1 MILRFLVILEINII
15 SSLELNHKERA
26 ITLPNILLIFL
37 LQIILVP
44 TLSLRIIFVVKNMT
58 LLASIFG
65 FLEALIYV
73 FGLSIV
79 LSGEQSIAEM
89 LVYAMG
95 FAAGIYLGGYI
106 ENKLALGY
114 TTLTVNLMNQNTEL
128 VSTLRDNGFG
138 VTIFEGMGKD
148 SVRYQLQILTKRSVE
163 EKLMKMIEQYEP
175 HAFIISYEPRR
186 FKGGYLLKS
195 MKKQRKAKSL

>member
-1 MILRFLVILEINII
+1 
-15 SSLELNHKERA
+15 
-26 ITLPNILLIFL
+26 
-37 LQIILVP
+37 
-44 TLSLRIIFVVKNMT
+44 MT
-58 LLASIFG
+58 VLAAFFG
-65 FLEALIYV
+65 FMEALIYV

-89 LVYAMG
+89 LIYALG
-95 FAAGIYLGGYI
+95 FSAGIYLGGYI

-114 TTLTVNLMNQNTEL
+114 TLLTVNLMNKNTRL
-128 VSTLRDNGFG
+128 VSNLREKGFG
-138 VTIFEGMGKD
+138 VTVFEGMGRE

-163 EKLMKMIEQYEP
+163 EKLISIIEQYEP

-195 MKKQRKAKSL
+195 MKKKSIK

>member
-1 MILRFLVILEINII
+1 MYDIVV
-15 SSLELNHKERA
+15 
-26 ITLPNILLIFL
+26 IFL

-44 TLSLRIIFVVKNMT
+44 ILSLRIIFVVKNLK
-58 LLASIFG
+58 LLASVFG

-89 LVYAMG
+89 FIYALG
-95 FAAGIYLGGYI
+95 FGIGIYIGGVV
-106 ENKLALGY
+106 EDKLAIGY
-114 TTLTVNLMNQNTEL
+114 TTLTVNLMNKNTEL
-128 VSTLRDNGFG
+128 VAKLRNEGFG

-148 SVRYQLQILTKRSVE
+148 STRYQLQILTKRSLE
-163 EKLMKMIEQYEP
+163 EKLIKLIEQDEP
-175 HAFIISYEPRR
+175 YAFIISYEPRK

-195 MKKQRKAKSL
+195 MKKRVKSS

>member
-1 MILRFLVILEINII
+1 MP
-15 SSLELNHKERA
+15 S
-26 ITLPNILLIFL
+26 ILLIFI

-44 TLSLRIIFVVKNMT
+44 ILSLRIIFVVKNMSI
-58 LLASIFG
+58 LASIFG
-65 FLEALIYV
+65 FMEALIYV

-79 LSGEQSIAEM
+79 LSGDQSIAEM
-89 LVYAMG
+89 LVYATG

-114 TTLTVNLMNQNTEL
+114 TTLTVNLMNMNIEL
-128 VSTLRDNGFG
+128 VSALRESGFG
-138 VTIFEGMGKD
+138 VTVFEGMGKE

-163 EKLMKMIEQYEP
+163 EKLINMIEQYEP
-175 HAFIISYEPRR
+175 YAFIISYEPRK

-195 MKKQRKAKSL
+195 MKRKKKSKTN

>member
-1 MILRFLVILEINII
+1 M
-15 SSLELNHKERA
+15 S
-26 ITLPNILLIFL
+26 NILLIFL

-44 TLSLRIIFVVKNMT
+44 VLSLRIIFVVKDMT
-58 LLASIFG
+58 ILASIAG

-89 LVYAMG
+89 LVYALG
-95 FAAGIYLGGYI
+95 FAAGVYLGGYI

-114 TTLTVNLMNQNTEL
+114 TNLTVNLINKNMDL
-128 VSTLRDNGFG
+128 VTTLRDNGFG
-138 VTIFEGMGKD
+138 VTVFEGMGKD

-163 EKLMKMIEQYEP
+163 KKLMKMIEEYEP
-175 HAFIISYEPRR
+175 HAFIISYEPRK
-186 FKGGYLLKS
+186 FKGGYLLKA
-195 MKKQRKAKSL
+195 MKKVKTVK

>member
-1 MILRFLVILEINII
+1 M
-15 SSLELNHKERA
+15 SS
-26 ITLPNILLIFL
+26 ILLIFL

-44 TLSLRIIFVVKNMT
+44 ILSLRIIFVVKNMI
-58 LLASIFG
+58 LPAAIFG

-89 LVYAMG
+89 LVYATG
-95 FAAGIYLGGYI
+95 FSAGIYLGGVI

-114 TTLTVNLMNQNTEL
+114 TTLTVNLLNKNMEL
-128 VSTLRDNGFG
+128 VSNLRDNGFG
-138 VTIFEGMGKD
+138 VTVFEGMGKE
-148 SVRYQLQILTKRSVE
+148 SIRYQLQILTKRNVE
-163 EKLMKMIEQYEP
+163 DKLINIIEQYEP
-175 HAFIISYEPRR
+175 YAFMISYEPRR

-195 MKKQRKAKSL
+195 MKKKSKK

>member
-1 MILRFLVILEINII
+1 M
-15 SSLELNHKERA
+15 SSS
-26 ITLPNILLIFL
+26 IVLIFL

-44 TLSLRIIFVVKNMT
+44 ILSLRIIFVVKNRSI
-58 LLASIFG
+58 LASIFG
-65 FLEALIYV
+65 FMEALIYV

-89 LVYAMG
+89 LVYALG

-114 TTLTVNLMNQNTEL
+114 TNLTVNMLNNNTKL

-138 VTIFEGMGKD
+138 VTVFEGMGKD
-148 SVRYQLQILTKRSVE
+148 GIRFQLQILTKRSME
-163 EKLMKMIEQYEP
+163 EKLMKMIEEYEP
-175 HAFIISYEPRR
+175 HAFIISYEPRK
-186 FKGGYLLKS
+186 FKGGYLLKA
-195 MKKQRKAKSL
+195 MKKTKRKV